1 MNRLVIF
8 ISALVLFCGCDRDN
22 PDWTKKARQTGRDTW
37 SVSGIG
43 ADITVD
49 LSGQAG
55 WRIDGGYRGDVD
67 KYIDATS
74 PGELDCGWFYAWI
87 PADGN
92 RLEIWVGVNDG
103 TTGERDAR
111 IDLSCGDQSRTV
123 TLRQKDYRAVIVIDR
138 EYRGWDDVYNDLTEP
153 VTILTLNTEDPESP
167 YYRESEPHEI
177 QPGESIRLYAGAMRR
192 GESVREHAMT
202 LITLSDGRQMRFEQG
217 SPEAWSRAFYDS
229 CISET
234 VRERIKVSDC
244 WVNNIYIIR
253 VYRITPEI
261 VALWE

>member
-1 MNRLVIF
+1 MI
-8 ISALVLFCGCDRDN
+8 CGCDRDN
-22 PDWTKKARQTGRDTW
+22 PDWTKNARQTGRDAW

-55 WRIDGGYRGDVD
+55 WRLDGGYRGDVD
-67 KYIDATS
+67 KYIEAQS
-74 PGELDCGWFYAWI
+74 PGELDGHWFYAWI
-87 PADGN
+87 PAGGN

-103 TTGERDAR
+103 TTGEREAH
-111 IDLSCGDQSRTV
+111 IDLSCSDESRTV
-123 TLRQKDYRAVIVIDR
+123 TLRQKDYRAVITIDR

-153 VTILTLNTEDPESP
+153 VTIITLNTEDPESP
-167 YYRESEPHEI
+167 YYHEPKPYEI
-177 QPGESIRLYAGAMRR
+177 QPGESVRLYAGEMRR
-192 GESVREHAMT
+192 GESVREHAIT

-234 VRERIKVSDC
+234 VRERIKINDS
-244 WVNNIYIIR
+244 WVNNIYVTR

-261 VALWE
+261 VNLVKDSMIL